1 MGIPSYYSYIIKN
14 HPNIFKKLSKEVNFD
29 YLYLDSNSIV
39 YDSIK
44 DIEYNCNNTTFETL
58 LIEKV
63 YKQLLHYIELFNNP
77 KNVIIAFDGVAPLA
91 KLNQQRT
98 RRYKSQYLD
107 NIISKINKDNAA
119 KWNTTSIT
127 PGTQFM
133 KKLDSTLAEKFFGQK
148 NVMFTGSDVPGEGE
162 HKLFEHLRATKIGE
176 NENVIVYGLDAD
188 LIMLGLNHLTYSNN
202 IYLYRE
208 TPTYIKSLSETLD
221 KDNDYILDLSKL
233 GDAIINNMSDN
244 YNKNKMYDYIFLGL
258 MLGNDFMPHFPAI
271 NIRTTG
277 IDILLNHYSA
287 TIKSDEN
294 IFDGKQINWK
304 NYRKL
309 VKSLAENEYDYL
321 LQEYKLRDKLEKRYM
336 PTKTPKD
343 KENKLMSMPIYER
356 QVEKYID
363 PNYHMWENRYYKTL
377 FNTYI
382 TDYKLKA
389 ICKNYL
395 EGLEWNCLYYTSG
408 CPDWRWRYKYHY
420 PPLLMDL
427 IKYIPYFNTRFIENK
442 IPEPLPQLVQLAYVL
457 PKSKLHLLPY
467 SVYEKVKDKDWYSDD
482 PEFKWSFCKYL
493 WEAHIVFNPINIDEL
508 IEIICVH
515 I

>member
-162 HKLFEHLRATKIGE
+162 HKLFEHLRQTKIGE
-176 NENVIVYGLDAD
+176 NENIIVYGLDAD

-271 NIRTTG
+271 NIRTSG
-277 IDILLNHYSA
+277 IDILLNQKETSRL
-287 TIKSDEN
+287 
-294 IFDGKQINWK
+294 KQ
-304 NYRKL
+304 
-309 VKSLAENEYDYL
+309 V
-321 LQEYKLRDKLEKRYM
+321 
-336 PTKTPKD
+336 
-343 KENKLMSMPIYER
+343 
-356 QVEKYID
+356 
-363 PNYHMWENRYYKTL
+363 
-377 FNTYI
+377 
-382 TDYKLKA
+382 
-389 ICKNYL
+389 
-395 EGLEWNCLYYTSG
+395 
-408 CPDWRWRYKYHY
+408 
-420 PPLLMDL
+420 
-427 IKYIPYFNTRFIENK
+427 
-442 IPEPLPQLVQLAYVL
+442 
-457 PKSKLHLLPY
+457 
-467 SVYEKVKDKDWYSDD
+467 
-482 PEFKWSFCKYL
+482 
-493 WEAHIVFNPINIDEL
+493 
-508 IEIICVH
+508 
-515 I
+515 